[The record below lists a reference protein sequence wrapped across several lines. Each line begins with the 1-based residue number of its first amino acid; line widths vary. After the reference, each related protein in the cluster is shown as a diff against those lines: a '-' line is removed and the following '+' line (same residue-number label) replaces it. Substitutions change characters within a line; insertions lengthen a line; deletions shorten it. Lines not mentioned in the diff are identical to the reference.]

1 MEGLQGTSEV
11 NFRGIRIKSVLTR
24 RGRVRGIEWSRGV
37 APSQCE
43 IGSHEGKKRGLG
55 QYKERNCYGMK
66 LEETRE
72 GLKR

>member
-1 MEGLQGTSEV
+1 MEGLQGTTEV

-24 RGRVRGIEWSRGV
+24 KGRVRGIEGV